1 MGDPAGRKGDPAV
14 KLLLLEDDDATRAHV
29 AKTLATAGHVV
40 DVCVDGR
47 DAVFLGTT
55 NRYAVLILDRMV
67 PELDGLSALKQLRA
81 AGVGTPAILLTAMDG
96 IKDRVEGLEGGA
108 DDYLVKPF
116 AATEL
121 LARVIALA
129 RRPPTVDSLTT
140 LRVGDLELDLLKRT
154 VSRAGQRIEL
164 QAQEMKL
171 LEYLMRHKGEVV
183 TKTMMLENVWSF
195 HFDPQT
201 NLIESHISRLRSK
214 IDRGFGPE
222 LIHTIRGSG
231 YRIEAPQP

>member
-1 MGDPAGRKGDPAV
+1 M
-14 KLLLLEDDDATRAHV
+14 KLLLLEDDDATRSHIEKAL
-29 AKTLATAGHVV
+29 TSAGHVV
-40 DVCVDGR
+40 DVCLTGP
-47 DAVFLGTT
+47 DAVFLASS
-55 NRYAVLILDRMV
+55 NEYSVIILDRMV

-81 AGVGTPAILLTAMDG
+81 QGVSTPAILLTGMDG
-96 IKDRVEGLEGGA
+96 IRDRVEGLEGGA

-116 AATEL
+116 ATTEL
-121 LARVIALA
+121 VARVAALA
-129 RRPPTVDSLTT
+129 RRPPSVDAITM

-154 VSRAGQRIEL
+154 VSRAGRRIEL

-183 TKTMMLENVWSF
+183 TRTMMLENVWSF

-201 NLIESHISRLRSK
+201 NLIESHMSRLRAK
-214 IDRGFGPE
+214 IDRGFDAD

-231 YRIEAPQP
+231 YRIEASPP

>member
-1 MGDPAGRKGDPAV
+1 M
-14 KLLLLEDDDATRAHV
+14 KLLLLEDDEATRVHV
-29 AKTLATAGHVV
+29 EKTLTAAGHVV
-40 DVCVDGR
+40 DACSNGQ
-47 DAVFLGTT
+47 DAVFLGST
-55 NRYAVLILDRMV
+55 NQYAVLIFDRMV
-67 PELDGLSALKQLRA
+67 PDLDGLSALKQLRS

-121 LARVIALA
+121 VARVAALS
-129 RRPPTVDSLTT
+129 RRPPSIDSLTT

-154 VSRAGQRIEL
+154 VNRAGRRIEL

-171 LEYLMRHKGEVV
+171 LEYLMRHEGEVV
-183 TKTMMLENVWSF
+183 TRTMMLENVWSF

-201 NLIESHISRLRSK
+201 NVIDVHVSRLRAK
-214 IDRGFGPE
+214 IEKEFDTPLLHTVRGA
-222 LIHTIRGSG
+222 G
-231 YRIEAPQP
+231 YMLKAG

>member
-1 MGDPAGRKGDPAV
+1 M
-14 KLLLLEDDDATRAHV
+14 KLLLLEDDDVTRAHV
-29 AKTLATAGHVV
+29 AKTLTAGGHVV
-40 DVCVDGR
+40 DVCGNGQ
-47 DAVFLGTT
+47 DAVFLATT
-55 NRYAVLILDRMV
+55 NQYAVLILDRMV

-129 RRPPTVDSLTT
+129 RRPPTVASLTA

-154 VSRAGQRIEL
+154 VCRGGQRIEL

-201 NLIESHISRLRSK
+201 NLIESHMSRLRSK

-231 YRIEAPQP
+231 YRIEAPRP